1 MTPQQRRPVFNK
13 AFKIQVSRES
23 TASERVLA
31 NRIANE
37 IVIQNLADECLAL
50 LKD

>member
-1 MTPQQRRPVFNK
+1 MEDIRKHIKNMTPQQRRPVFNK

-31 NRIANE
+31 
-37 IVIQNLADECLAL
+37 
-50 LKD
+50 